1 MYATITERM
10 VVASEHTRARQFLSR
25 HTRSQKCR
33 VRTFRSSSDRS
44 EENMSSS
51 PPRAASALKRLAV
64 IGVLRSPC
72 SRFKMS
78 SPCPAAI
85 MASARTRS
93 LAVSVTYVSRN
104 CLSLTWPHG
113 TPSKYPCYT
122 RLFWDARANCWD
134 NKTAFEET
142 GS

>member
-1 MYATITERM
+1 MYTTMTKRM
-10 VVASEHTRARQFLSR
+10 VVASEHTRARLFLSQHKR
-25 HTRSQKCR
+25 AQKCR
-33 VRTFRSSSDRS
+33 VCTFRSSSDRS

-64 IGVLRSPC
+64 IGVFRSPC

-85 MASARTRS
+85 IASAWTRS

-113 TPSKYPCYT
+113 TPSKYHCYI
-122 RLFWDARANCWD
+122 RLIWDVSASCRD
-134 NKTAFEET
+134 NKTATEDI